1 MCLHNC
7 FVCFL
12 FIVFPL
18 KSVVRKVPRTE
29 TMRRLMTRKRDTCT
43 RRDAI
48 VIIEN
53 TQKEMKKNMV
63 ELMKAGGS
71 TDQRIDM
78 EKIKCPC
85 GDKKNGKSTGYN

>member
-1 MCLHNC
+1 
-7 FVCFL
+7 
-12 FIVFPL
+12 
-18 KSVVRKVPRTE
+18 
-29 TMRRLMTRKRDTCT
+29 MTRKHDTCT

-53 TQKEMKKNMV
+53 TLKEMKKNMV

-78 EKIKCPC
+78 EKIKCLW
-85 GDKKNGKSTGYN
+85 GDKKNGKSTGYNYE